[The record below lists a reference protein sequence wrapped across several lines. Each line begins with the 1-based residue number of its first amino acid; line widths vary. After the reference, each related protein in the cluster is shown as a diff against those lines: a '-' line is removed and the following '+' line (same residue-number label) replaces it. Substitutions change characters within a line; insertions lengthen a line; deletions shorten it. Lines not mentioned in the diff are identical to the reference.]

1 MVKVGR
7 SWDKGGTERD
17 GREDAGEVVVS
28 LPWVPLDRGDAR
40 AILVSERSARFD
52 RRMLSLPPLEE
63 AAMVDVGALGPL
75 PTDWTWDLVHC
86 RLLSVHAIAKQLPR
100 AATPWTYRSF
110 LGAIQPEEA
119 IAVRHKPLTA
129 EATERFDWTFS
140 RLYAWSERDR
150 AVLMGVMAGLSLR
163 KIAKITTI
171 LAARI
176 GCEPLS
182 KSSISRHYRALTTT
196 MAKRPVG
203 AAARQLIRRLT
214 LPLPPAFVVL
224 ESAGV
229 PVEGDR

>member
-1 MVKVGR
+1 MGNNAER
-7 SWDKGGTERD
+7 SETED
-17 GREDAGEVVVS
+17 CAAEGVVS
-28 LPWVPLDRGDAR
+28 VPWAPLDRGDAR

-52 RRMLSLPPLEE
+52 RRMPSLPPIDE
-63 AAMVDVGALGPL
+63 APGVDVGALGPL

-100 AATPWTYRSF
+100 AAVPSTYRSF
-110 LGAIQPEEA
+110 LGAMQPEEA

-150 AVLMGVMAGLSLR
+150 AVVMGVMAGLSLR

-229 PVEGDR
+229 PVEGD